1 MVAGMVVVVLVVMG
15 VAFVAVVML
24 VALMIVVVA
33 FVSVVMLMALMGVV
47 VAFVS
52 VIMVVTFVIMVVAVL
67 VALLIVVVAFMAVV
81 MLVALMSVVV
91 AFVSVVMLVTMLMTL
106 MSVIMA
112 FVTMVMVMPT
122 TTLLFL
128 VAAAAHFLQH
138 IVQHGIALLNDFKQ
152 LFSVQAVHRRGNDDG
167 LGILPADHVHVQLD
181 LGGVG
186 DVRAAEHD
194 GSGVLNLVVEEFAE
208 ILHVHLT
215 LVGVHNGHGAV
226 QLHLHIRG
234 HVDNGLH
241 HVGELA
247 HARRLDDDAVRLVLG
262 QNLFQGFSEIA
273 HQ

>member
-1 MVAGMVVVVLVVMG
+1 MVV
-15 VAFVAVVML
+15 
-24 VALMIVVVA
+24 
-33 FVSVVMLMALMGVV
+33 SV
-47 VAFVS
+47 
-52 VIMVVTFVIMVVAVL
+52 
-67 VALLIVVVAFMAVV
+67 
-81 MLVALMSVVV
+81 LVALMSVVV
-91 AFVSVVMLVTMLMTL
+91 AFVSVVMLVTMVMAMLVAL

-128 VAAAAHFLQH
+128 VAAATHFLQH
-138 IVQHGIALLNDFKQ
+138 IVQHGVALLDDFKQ
-152 LFSVQAVHRRGNDDG
+152 LFSVQAVHRRGDDDG
-167 LGILPADHVHVQLD
+167 LGVLPADHVHVQLD

-186 DVRAAEHD
+186 DIRAAEHD
-194 GSGVLNLVVEEFAE
+194 GSGVLDLVVEEFAE

-215 LVGVHNGHGAV
+215 LVGVHNGHGAI